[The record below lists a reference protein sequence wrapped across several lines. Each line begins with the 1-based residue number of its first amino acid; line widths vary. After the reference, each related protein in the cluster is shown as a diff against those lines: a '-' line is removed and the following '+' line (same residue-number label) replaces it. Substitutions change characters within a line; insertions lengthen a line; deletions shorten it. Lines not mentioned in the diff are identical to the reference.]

1 MNTFVVIL
9 LILASL
15 AVVMVI
21 GSFIVGLIWTKS
33 FKGAVNAL
41 KEMIEALPYI
51 LGYLI
56 GFIAFLSIIGFI
68 LKIIE
73 ITHHITV
80 SVSESSIGF
89 VPLGLFLSADRQ
101 IVYRGLLN
109 ITTRLSMLYLP
120 SNQRSLG
127 SPMDLV

>member
-68 LKIIE
+68 LKII
-73 ITHHITV
+73 
-80 SVSESSIGF
+80 G
-89 VPLGLFLSADRQ
+89 Q
-101 IVYRGLLN
+101 IN
-109 ITTRLSMLYLP
+109 
-120 SNQRSLG
+120 
-127 SPMDLV
+127 